1 VAGGAV
7 LAERLESWRASRL
20 AYWGLP
26 DFEDYWRHAGVWPL
40 DPNGDILIAP
50 LIEDAAGAA
59 AIRDILREVRG
70 IGCVFIGS
78 ADLATSLGYPGEP
91 NHPEVQRVV
100 DDIAQAAHDAGGAVR
115 HYHRS
120 GADRRARPCRIP
132 IPRH

>member
-1 VAGGAV
+1 M
-7 LAERLESWRASRL
+7 
-20 AYWGLP
+20 
-26 DFEDYWRHAGVWPL
+26 WPL

-100 DDIAQAAHDAGGAVR
+100 DDIAQAAHDAGVPFGITTDRERIEGHVR
-115 HYHRS
+115 AGYQFLVTSDALAIERGHRVS
-120 GADRRARPCRIP
+120 VR
-132 IPRH
+132 